1 MSIPLKAFNRT
12 SIGHNHIRVNKV
24 CEDASGSYTSD
35 TMTIAV
41 VADGHGSD
49 NYPRTERG
57 SRFAVQ
63 AAMNCVKEFME
74 RFSPDELTHE
84 KNHPTIFDQ
93 LSKSILSAW
102 HTFVEDDCTENP
114 FSEGELVVAADKY
127 KKYYQS
133 GENVAKAYGTTLIII
148 GATKE
153 YWFGLHIGDG
163 KCVSVDTEGNFS
175 QPIPWDDNCHSNI
188 TTSICDSDASEEFR
202 YFVSKEI
209 PLAVFIG
216 TDGIDDSYSGNDELD
231 SFYQS
236 VLTIF
241 GEHGFEVGCNEVEE
255 YLPTLSQRGSGDDV
269 SIAGILNI
277 EKISDSVDLL
287 KAQNEY
293 SGALLLKAKAAQ
305 SLLSTKGRMEKA
317 NAAVNKET
325 SRIPETKANMVDTIT
340 KLDKAKEDYAKAQSD
355 YDEAEA
361 AFKIAKQKLV
371 AIQNMTNDVSNDAE
385 KEPHDIQKECRTS
398 VTELE
403 TEKVQ
408 DQDANLQ

>member
-1 MSIPLKAFNRT
+1 MSISMKAFSRT
-12 SIGHNHIRVNKV
+12 SIGHNHIRGNKV
-24 CEDASGSYTSD
+24 CEDASDSYTSD
-35 TMTIAV
+35 TITIAV

-49 NYPRTERG
+49 NYPRTKRG

-63 AAMNCVKEFME
+63 AAMICVKEFMD
-74 RFSPDELTHE
+74 RIAPDELTCE
-84 KNHPTIFDQ
+84 KNHPAIFAQ
-93 LSKSILSAW
+93 LSKSVLSTW
-102 HTFVEDDCTENP
+102 HTFVENDCTDNP
-114 FSEGELVVAADKY
+114 FSESELAVAADKY

-163 KCVSVDTEGNFS
+163 KCVSVDMEGNFS
-175 QPIPWDDNCHSNI
+175 QPIPWDDQCHSNI

-216 TDGIDDSYSGNDELD
+216 TDGIDDSYSGNDELN
-231 SFYQS
+231 SFYRS

-241 GEHGFEVGCNEVEE
+241 GEHGFEVGCKEVED
-255 YLPTLSQRGSGDDV
+255 YLPLLSQRGSGDDV

-277 EKISDSVDLL
+277 DKIPGSVDFL

-293 SGALLLKAKAAQ
+293 SAALLLKSKAAH
-305 SLLSTKGRMEKA
+305 SLLSTKERMEKVSDAEILELRA
-317 NAAVNKET
+317 NK
-325 SRIPETKANMVDTIT
+325 VDT
-340 KLDKAKEDYAKAQSD
+340 KMNLQKAKDDYSKAQRD

-361 AFKIAKQKLV
+361 VFKIAEQKITAL
-371 AIQNMTNDVSNDAE
+371 QNKKNELFNVVE
-385 KEPHDIQKECRTS
+385 KEPLDIQKECKTFL
-398 VTELE
+398 TELA
-403 TEKVQ
+403 TEKGQ
-408 DQDANLQ
+408 DSDDVNSK

>member
-1 MSIPLKAFNRT
+1 MSISVKAFNST
-12 SIGHNHIRVNKV
+12 SIGHNHIRGNKV

-35 TMTIAV
+35 TMAIAV

-57 SRFAVQ
+57 SRFAIQ

-74 RFSPDELTHE
+74 RIAPEELTRE
-84 KNHPTIFDQ
+84 KNHPTIFAQ

-102 HTFVEDDCTENP
+102 HTLVEDDCIENP
-114 FSEGELVVAADKY
+114 FSEGELAVAADKY

-175 QPIPWDDNCHSNI
+175 QPIPWDDQCHSNI

-216 TDGIDDSYSGNDELD
+216 TDGIDDSYSGNEELH
-231 SFYQS
+231 SFYRS
-236 VLTIF
+236 ILTIF

-255 YLPTLSQRGSGDDV
+255 YLPTLSKRGSGDDV

-277 EKISDSVDLL
+277 KKIAVSVDLL

-293 SGALLLKAKAAQ
+293 ITALLLKAKAAQ
-305 SLLSTKGRMEKA
+305 TLISTKERMEKA
-317 NAAVNKET
+317 NAAAISE
-325 SRIPETKANMVDTIT
+325 SKANMDNTIM
-340 KLDKAKEDYAKAQSD
+340 KYEKAKEDYAKAQRD
-355 YDEAEA
+355 FDEAEA
-361 AFKIAKQKLV
+361 ANKLAEQKLT
-371 AIQNMTNDVSNDAE
+371 AFQNMKYEVSNDTE
-385 KEPHDIQKECRTS
+385 IQKECRTS
-398 VTELE
+398 ATELL

-408 DQDANLQ
+408 DPDANLQ

>member
-1 MSIPLKAFNRT
+1 MSISMKAFNRI

-49 NYPRTERG
+49 NYPRTEIG

-74 RFSPDELTHE
+74 RFAPDELNNE
-84 KNHPTIFDQ
+84 INHSTIFAQ

-102 HTFVEDDCTENP
+102 HTLVEDDCTENP
-114 FSEGELVVAADKY
+114 FSESELAVVADKY

-133 GENVAKAYGTTLIII
+133 GENAAKAYGTTLIII
-148 GATKE
+148 GATIE

-163 KCVSVDTEGNFS
+163 KCVSVDKEGNFS

-188 TTSICDSDASEEFR
+188 TTSICDSDASDEFR

-216 TDGIDDSYSGNDELD
+216 TDGIDDSYSGNDELA
-231 SFYQS
+231 SFYRS

-241 GEHGFEVGCNEVEE
+241 GEHGFEVGCDEVEK

-277 EKISDSVDLL
+277 EKIAASVDLL

-293 SGALLLKAKAAQ
+293 NAALLLKSKAAN
-305 SLLSTKGRMEKA
+305 SLLSTKERMEKA
-317 NAAVNKET
+317 NAIAI
-325 SRIPETKANMVDTIT
+325 SETKANSVDTIT
-340 KLDKAKEDYAKAQSD
+340 KLEKAKEDYAKSQRD

-361 AFKIAKQKLV
+361 AFRLAEQKLT
-371 AIQNMTNDVSNDAE
+371 AFQNMKNDVPNEVE
-385 KEPHDIQKECRTS
+385 KEPHDILRECKTS
-398 VTELE
+398 VTEHSME
-403 TEKVQ
+403 NVQ
-408 DQDANLQ
+408 GPDANLQ

>member
-1 MSIPLKAFNRT
+1 MSISMKAFNRT
-12 SIGHNHIRVNKV
+12 SIGHNHVRGNKV
-24 CEDASGSYTSD
+24 CEDASGSYTSNY
-35 TMTIAV
+35 MAIAV

-74 RFSPDELTHE
+74 RITPDELTHE
-84 KNHPTIFDQ
+84 KNHPTIFAQ
-93 LSKSILSAW
+93 LSKSILSVW

-114 FSEGELVVAADKY
+114 FSENELAVAADKY
-127 KKYYQS
+127 KNYYQS

-163 KCVSVDTEGNFS
+163 ICVSVDTKGNFS
-175 QPIPWDDNCHSNI
+175 QPIPWDDQCHSNI

-231 SFYQS
+231 SFYRS

-241 GEHGFEVGCNEVEE
+241 GEHGFEVGCSEVEE
-255 YLPTLSQRGSGDDV
+255 YLPMLSQRGSGDDV
-269 SIAGILNI
+269 SVAGILNI
-277 EKISDSVDLL
+277 EKIASTVDLL

-293 SGALLLKAKAAQ
+293 NIALLMKSSAAH
-305 SLLSTKGRMEKA
+305 SLLSTKEKMEKA
-317 NAAVNKET
+317 IAAAISETRANK
-325 SRIPETKANMVDTIT
+325 VDTIT
-340 KLDKAKEDYAKAQSD
+340 KLEKAKEDYAKAKSD

-361 AFKIAKQKLV
+361 AFKIAEQKLT
-371 AIQNMTNDVSNDAE
+371 AFQIMINDVSNDVE
-385 KEPHDIQKECRTS
+385 KEQHDIQKEFRTS
-398 VTELE
+398 VTELV

-408 DQDANLQ
+408 GPDTNSQ

>member
-1 MSIPLKAFNRT
+1 MSISMKAFNTT
-12 SIGHNHIRVNKV
+12 SIGHNHIRINKV

-35 TMTIAV
+35 TMSIAI

-74 RFSPDELTHE
+74 GIAPDELDHGT
-84 KNHPTIFDQ
+84 NHPTIFAQ

-114 FSEGELVVAADKY
+114 FSESELTVAADKY

-133 GENVAKAYGTTLIII
+133 GKNVAKAYGTTLIII

-163 KCVSVDTEGNFS
+163 KCVSVDTNGNFS
-175 QPIPWDDNCHSNI
+175 QPIPWDEQCHSNI

-202 YFVSKEI
+202 YFISKEP

-216 TDGIDDSYSGNDELD
+216 TDGIDDSYAGNDELD
-231 SFYQS
+231 SFYRS

-241 GEHGFEVGCNEVEE
+241 GEHGFEVGCNEVED
-255 YLPTLSQRGSGDDV
+255 YLPKLSQLGSGDDV
-269 SIAGILNI
+269 SVAGILNI
-277 EKISDSVDLL
+277 EKITASVDLL

-293 SGALLLKAKAAQ
+293 SSALLLKSRAAHT
-305 SLLSTKGRMEKA
+305 LLSTKERMEKA
-317 NAAVNKET
+317 NAAVISEL
-325 SRIPETKANMVDTIT
+325 KANMVDTIT
-340 KLDKAKEDYAKAQSD
+340 KLKKANEDYAKSQRD

-361 AFKIAKQKLV
+361 AFKLAEQKLT
-371 AIQNMTNDVSNDAE
+371 AYQNMINDVSTDVE
-385 KEPHDIQKECRTS
+385 KEPHDIQKESRIS
-398 VTELE
+398 EIGLSM
-403 TEKVQ
+403 EK
-408 DQDANLQ
+408 DQSQENNLQ

>member
-1 MSIPLKAFNRT
+1 MSISMKAFSRT
-12 SIGHNHIRVNKV
+12 SIGHNHIRGNKV

-35 TMTIAV
+35 TMAIAV

-74 RFSPDELTHE
+74 RIALDELTYE
-84 KNHPTIFDQ
+84 KNHPTIFAQ

-102 HTFVEDDCTENP
+102 HTFVEDDCIEDP
-114 FSEGELVVAADKY
+114 FSDSELAVAADKY

-133 GENVAKAYGTTLIII
+133 GESVAKAYGTTLIII

-163 KCVSVDTEGNFS
+163 KCVSIDMKGNFS

-188 TTSICDSDASEEFR
+188 TTSICDSDASGEFR

-231 SFYQS
+231 SFYRS

-241 GEHGFEVGCNEVEE
+241 GEHGFEVGCDEVEK

-269 SIAGILNI
+269 SIAAILNI
-277 EKISDSVDLL
+277 EKIAASVDLL
-287 KAQNEY
+287 KVQNEY
-293 SGALLLKAKAAQ
+293 SAALLLKSKAAN
-305 SLLSTKGRMEKA
+305 SLLSTKERMEKA
-317 NAAVNKET
+317 NAVAI
-325 SRIPETKANMVDTIT
+325 SETKANSVDTIS
-340 KLDKAKEDYAKAQSD
+340 KLEKAKEDYAKSQRD

-361 AFKIAKQKLV
+361 AFKIAEQKLT
-371 AIQNMTNDVSNDAE
+371 AFQNMINDVSNDVE
-385 KEPHDIQKECRTS
+385 KERLDIQKEIRTS
-398 VTELE
+398 ATELSME
-403 TEKVQ
+403 R
-408 DQDANLQ
+408 DQGPVEFTIIKEG

>member
-1 MSIPLKAFNRT
+1 MSISMKAFNRT
-12 SIGHNHIRVNKV
+12 SIGHNHIRANKV

-74 RFSPDELTHE
+74 RIAPDELNHE
-84 KNHPTIFDQ
+84 TNHADIFAQ

-102 HTFVEDDCTENP
+102 HTLVEDDCTENP
-114 FSEGELVVAADKY
+114 FSESELAVAADKY

-163 KCVSVDTEGNFS
+163 KCVSVDTKGKFS
-175 QPIPWDDNCHSNI
+175 QPIPWDYQCHSNI

-231 SFYQS
+231 SFYRS

-241 GEHGFEVGCNEVEE
+241 GEHGFEIGSNEVED

-277 EKISDSVDLL
+277 EKITSSVDLL

-293 SGALLLKAKAAQ
+293 SAALLLKSKAAH
-305 SLLSTKGRMEKA
+305 SLLSTKERMEKA
-317 NAAVNKET
+317 NAAVISE
-325 SRIPETKANMVDTIT
+325 SKANLVDTAT
-340 KLDKAKEDYAKAQSD
+340 KLKKSKEDYAKSQRD

-361 AFKIAKQKLV
+361 SFKLAEQKLT
-371 AIQNMTNDVSNDAE
+371 AFQNMINNVSKDVE

-398 VTELE
+398 ATELSM
-403 TEKVQ
+403 EKVQ
-408 DQDANLQ
+408 SPDANLQH

>member
-1 MSIPLKAFNRT
+1 MKAFNRT
-12 SIGHNHIRVNKV
+12 SIGHKHIRVNKV
-24 CEDASGSYTSD
+24 CEDASDSYTSD
-35 TMTIAV
+35 TMTIAI

-49 NYPRTERG
+49 NYPRTDRG
-57 SRFAVQ
+57 SRYAVQ

-74 RFSPDELTHE
+74 GIAPDEFNHE
-84 KNHPTIFDQ
+84 TIHPTIFDQ

-114 FSEGELVVAADKY
+114 FSESELTVAADKY
-127 KKYYQS
+127 KKYYES
-133 GENVAKAYGTTLIII
+133 GENVAKAYGTTLMII

-153 YWFGLHIGDG
+153 YWFGLQIGDG
-163 KCVSVDTEGNFS
+163 KCVFVDTKGNFS
-175 QPIPWDDNCHSNI
+175 QPIPWDEQCHSNI

-216 TDGIDDSYSGNDELD
+216 TDGIDDSYSSNDELH
-231 SFYQS
+231 SFYRS

-241 GEHGFEVGCNEVEE
+241 GEHGFEVGCNEVKD

-277 EKISDSVDLL
+277 EKITASVDLL

-293 SGALLLKAKAAQ
+293 DSTLLLKKKAAHY
-305 SLLSTKGRMEKA
+305 LLSTKERMEKA
-317 NAAVNKET
+317 NAVV
-325 SRIPETKANMVDTIT
+325 IPESKANMGDTIT
-340 KLDKAKEDYAKAQSD
+340 KLNKAKEDYAKSQRD

-361 AFKIAKQKLV
+361 AFRLAELKLT
-371 AIQNMTNDVSNDAE
+371 AFQNMINDVSNNVE
-385 KEPHDIQKECRTS
+385 KEPHDIQTECRTS
-398 VTELE
+398 ATEPSM
-403 TEKVQ
+403 EKVQ
-408 DQDANLQ
+408 GPDANLQ